1 MSENLAAHIARLT
14 GSVVARMDRFPG
26 GDISGA
32 TRVDLADGRRI
43 VAKTGPVVGEEGR
56 MLEAMAL
63 CGAPVPHFI
72 AHEGDLL
79 LISYIESG
87 GRLGSEG
94 SWFAL
99 ADALAPLRDAGG
111 TSYGWSENYALRHV
125 EVPNE
130 KLDAWP
136 AFWAERRLLTHA
148 PHIASPLARR
158 IEALA
163 SRMGELLPDRPAAS
177 LVHGDLWG
185 GNVVVSRD
193 GSVHLIDP
201 NAYYGDREV
210 DAATLTVFDNPP
222 TAFFERLELTAGWQA
237 RQPIYRLWTWLVHV
251 RLFGGSYGSA
261 VERELE
267 TLGF

>member
-14 GSVVARMDRFPG
+14 GSAVARMDRFPG

-56 MLEAMAL
+56 MLEALAL

-72 AHEGDLL
+72 GHDGDLL
-79 LISYIESG
+79 LISHVESG
-87 GRLGSEG
+87 GRLGSEEP
-94 SWFAL
+94 WLAL
-99 ADALAPLRDAGG
+99 AEALAPLRDVGG
-111 TSYGWSENYALRHV
+111 TSYGWSEDYALRV
-125 EVPNE
+125 VKVPNDQT
-130 KLDAWP
+130 DAWP
-136 AFWAERRLLTHA
+136 VFWAERRLLTHV
-148 PHIASPLARR
+148 PHIAASLASR

-163 SRMGELLPDRPAAS
+163 GRMGDLLPDHPGAS

-185 GNVVVSRD
+185 GNVVVSPD
-193 GSVHLIDP
+193 QKVHLIDP

-222 TAFFERLELTAGWQA
+222 AAFFDRLELADGWRE
-237 RQPIYRLWTWLVHV
+237 RQPIYRLWTWLAHV
-251 RLFGGSYGSA
+251 RLFGGSYRSA
-261 VERELE
+261 VERELD

>member
-1 MSENLAAHIARLT
+1 MSEDLASHIARLT
-14 GSVVARMDRFPG
+14 GSAVSRMDRFSG

-43 VAKTGPVVGEEGR
+43 VAKVGPVVSKEGR

-63 CGAPVPHFI
+63 CGAPVPQLI
-72 AHEGDLL
+72 AHDGDVL
-79 LISYIESG
+79 LISHVESG
-87 GRLGSEG
+87 GRLDSEN
-94 SWFAL
+94 SWRAL
-99 ADALAPLRDAGG
+99 ADALEPLRDVGG
-111 TSYGWSENYALRHV
+111 SSYGWSEDYALRNV

-130 KLDAWP
+130 QAETWP
-136 AFWAERRLLTHA
+136 AFWAERRLLTHTS
-148 PHIASPLARR
+148 HIAPPLARR
-158 IEALA
+158 IERLA
-163 SRMGELLPDRPAAS
+163 GRISELLPDHPRAS

-185 GNVVVSRD
+185 GNVVVSSD
-193 GSVHLIDP
+193 AKVHLIDP

-222 TAFFERLELTAGWQA
+222 AIFFDRLELAKGWQE

-251 RLFGGSYGSA
+251 RLFGGSYRSA
-261 VERELE
+261 VERELD